1 MSSKRTILVTSALP
15 YANNSLH
22 LGHLVEYV
30 QTDIW
35 VRFQRLVGNRCLY
48 VCASDAHGTP
58 TMLRAE
64 QEGISAESLIEQV
77 SAEHRRDFETFRIS
91 VDNYLTTH
99 APENEELTTEIYRR
113 LDSAGHIGRRV
124 IRQAFDDEKKMFLPD
139 RYVRG
144 TCPVCDTPDQY
155 GDSCENCGATYSP
168 LDLKD
173 AVSVVSGSKPSVRE
187 SEHLFF
193 KLGDFEAELREWVPA
208 HVDAAL
214 ARKLEEWFKAGLRD
228 WDISR
233 DPPYFGFLIP
243 GETDKYFYVWFDAP
257 IGYMASFLN
266 LCRREGLAFDEFW
279 GAEST
284 AELYHFIGKDIAYFH
299 SLFWPAVL
307 SGAGYRKPSGIF
319 AHGHLTVD
327 GQKMSKRRG
336 TFIPAATF
344 AEHLDPDYLRYYY
357 AAKLGPGTDDI
368 DLNLADFVAKV
379 NADLVG
385 KLVNI
390 ASRCAGFVHR
400 LGGGRL
406 APELADEALFGEFA
420 AAGAE
425 IAEGYETRR
434 FSRVIR
440 RVMALA
446 DRANQYIDE
455 KKPWQRAKDPD
466 AAAEVVAVCTLG
478 LNLFRTLAVYLKPV
492 LPAVT
497 ARSEKLLA
505 AGELVWEDAGKPLLG
520 VPIEPFEALLKR
532 VEPSAV
538 EAIVADTR
546 AALGRTE
553 APIDTTAEKS
563 AGPATIDIGQ
573 FQTVD
578 LRVARVLEATLVEG
592 ADKLLRLTLDVGK
605 ERRTVFAGI
614 RSAYEPSTLVGR
626 LVVLVA
632 NLAPRKMR
640 FGISEG
646 MVLAASA
653 EGEGVFLLSPDSGA
667 KPGMRVS

>member
-1 MSSKRTILVTSALP
+1 LSSKRTILVTSALP

-64 QEGISAESLIEQV
+64 QEGVSAESLIERV
-77 SAEHRRDFETFRIS
+77 SAEHRQDFATFRIS

-99 APENEELTTEIYRR
+99 APENEELTAEIYRR
-113 LDSAGHIGRRV
+113 LTAAGHIDRKR
-124 IRQAFDDEKKMFLPD
+124 IRQAFDEERKMFLPD

-144 TCPVCDTPDQY
+144 TCPVCNKADQY

-173 AVSVVSGSKPSVRE
+173 AISVVSGTKPSVRE

-193 KLGDFEAELREWVPA
+193 KLGDFEAQLREWVPA

-233 DPPYFGFLIP
+233 DPPYFGFRIP
-243 GETDKYFYVWFDAP
+243 GEKDKYFYVWFDAP
-257 IGYMASFLN
+257 VGYMASFLN
-266 LCRREGLAFDEFW
+266 LCRREALDFDAFW
-279 GAEST
+279 GPSSA

-307 SGAGYRKPSGIF
+307 AGAGYRQPSGIF

-336 TFIPAATF
+336 TFIPAAIF
-344 AEHLDPDYLRYYY
+344 ARHVDPDYLRYYY

-368 DLNLADFVAKV
+368 DLNLGDFVAKA
-379 NADLVG
+379 NSDLVG

-390 ASRCAGFVHR
+390 ASRCSGFVHR

-406 APELADEALFGEFA
+406 ATTLADETLYAEFA
-420 AAGAE
+420 SASGE
-425 IAEGYETRR
+425 IAECYETRQY
-434 FSRVIR
+434 SRLIR

-455 KKPWQRAKDPD
+455 HKPWNLAKDPA
-466 AAAEVVAVCTLG
+466 AAAEVVAVCTEG

-497 ARSEKLLA
+497 ARIEKLFA
-505 AGELVWEDAGKPLLG
+505 AGELTWQDAGKPLLG
-520 VPIEPFEALLKR
+520 RSIEPFETLLKR
-532 VEPSAV
+532 VENPAV
-538 EAIVADTR
+538 EAIVTDTR
-546 AALGRTE
+546 KALGQTE
-553 APIDTTAEKS
+553 SPPPQAAASD
-563 AGPATIDIGQ
+563 GGATIDIGH
-573 FQTVD
+573 FKTVD
-578 LRVARVLEATLVEG
+578 LRVARVLEASRVAG
-592 ADKLLRLTLDVGK
+592 ADKLLRLTLDVGT

-614 RSAYEPSTLVGR
+614 RSAYEPDALVGR

-640 FGISEG
+640 FGVSEG

-653 EGEGVFLLSPDSGA
+653 DGAGVFLLAPDSGA
-667 KPGMRVS
+667 EPGMKVS